1 MFLVPVVSS
10 VEFLQYQQLQLV
22 GRIIRRK
29 LDQLSETSS
38 LINRYTMARKR
49 LYDEIEHISNLFGPV
64 FNTAV
69 HGAVTPSRLSK
80 GKENCIFRWDNSR
93 RNVVN

>member
-1 MFLVPVVSS
+1 
-10 VEFLQYQQLQLV
+10 
-22 GRIIRRK
+22 
-29 LDQLSETSS
+29 
-38 LINRYTMARKR
+38 MARKR

-93 RNVVN
+93 RNVVNKTSRIQFGSTEEATAIL